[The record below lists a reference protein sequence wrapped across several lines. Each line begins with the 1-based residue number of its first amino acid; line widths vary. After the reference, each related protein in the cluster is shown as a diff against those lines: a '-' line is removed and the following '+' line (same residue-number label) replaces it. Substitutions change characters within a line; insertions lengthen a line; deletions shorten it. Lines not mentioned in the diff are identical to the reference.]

1 VQCHGGIVAD
11 PCDAFAVNEQAHPVA
26 TELPDARAPYRMRVD
41 FVIELARRL
50 HMYGTTAQRLE
61 GAVTSVARRIDV
73 YCEVWSNPT
82 GMILSFAD
90 FQRSNESAITRVI
103 RLDPGEDHLGRL
115 ARADSIA
122 EEVLAGRMRIPDGLE
137 ALRAL
142 DREPPRWARPLRV
155 LCYGLASASV
165 TGLLPRTGWWDML
178 TAAMLGCFI
187 GVLGQLSAT
196 RPKLQDAS
204 DAIAAMVATF
214 VATAVASFWAPLS
227 LQNVIVASMIVLMP
241 GLTLTTAVSELAAR
255 QLASG
260 TARFADAMTTLM
272 KLTFGAVAASELA
285 AVLGWTPLPN
295 HGEALPFWMPWLS
308 LVAGSFSFAVL
319 FKAARRDIALVMA
332 SVWLGY
338 GVMRAAQLIPGL
350 SDSNVSFGVFL
361 AGLVV
366 AAMGNLYGLLANRPS
381 ALIRVPGIILLV
393 PGSLGFRS
401 FNLVMEHDVMLGLDT
416 AFAVVSALIALV
428 AGILFGNLL
437 MPTRRNI

>member
-1 VQCHGGIVAD
+1 MNK
-11 PCDAFAVNEQAHPVA
+11 PTYPP
-26 TELPDARAPYRMRVD
+26 TEDMPDARAPYRVRVD

-90 FQRSNESAITRVI
+90 FQRSHESSITRVI
-103 RLDPGEDHLGRL
+103 RLDPGDDHLGRL
-115 ARADSIA
+115 ARADFIA
-122 EEVLAGRMRIPDGLE
+122 EEVLAGRMHIPDGLE
-137 ALRAL
+137 ALRAM
-142 DREPPRWARPLRV
+142 DKPSPGWGRPLRV

-165 TGLLPRTGWWDML
+165 TGLLPRTGWWDMA
-178 TAAMLGCFI
+178 TAALLGCFI
-187 GVLGQLSAT
+187 GVLGQLSE
-196 RPKLQDAS
+196 RRQNLQQAQ

-214 VATAVASFWAPLS
+214 IATAVASFWAPLS
-227 LQNVIVASMIVLMP
+227 LQNVIVASLIVLMP

-272 KLTFGAVAASELA
+272 KLTFGAVAAAELA
-285 AVLGWTPLPN
+285 ALLGWSPLPN
-295 HGEALPFWMPWLS
+295 RGTLLPFWMPWLS
-308 LVAGSFSFAVL
+308 LVAASFSFAVL
-319 FKAARRDIALVMA
+319 FKASRRDVGVVMA

-338 GVMRAAQLIPGL
+338 GVMRASQLIPGL
-350 SDSNVSFGVFL
+350 SESNVPIGVFL

-366 AAMGNLYGLLANRPS
+366 AAMGNLYGLMANRPS

-401 FNLVMEHDVMLGLDT
+401 FNLVFEHDVMIGLDT
-416 AFAVVSALIALV
+416 AVAVIAALIALV

>member
-1 VQCHGGIVAD
+1 
-11 PCDAFAVNEQAHPVA
+11 
-26 TELPDARAPYRMRVD
+26 
-41 FVIELARRL
+41 
-50 HMYGTTAQRLE
+50 
-61 GAVTSVARRIDV
+61 V

-103 RLDPGEDHLGRL
+103 RLDPGDDHLGRL
-115 ARADSIA
+115 ARADFIA
-122 EEVLAGRMRIPDGLE
+122 EEVLAGRMHIPDGLQ
-137 ALRAL
+137 ALREM
-142 DREPPRWARPLRV
+142 DVTPPRWARPLRV

-165 TGLLPRTGWWDML
+165 TGLFPHTGWADL
-178 TAAMLGCFI
+178 ATAAMLGCFI
-187 GVLGQLSAT
+187 GVLGQLSEG
-196 RPKLQDAS
+196 RPKLQDAQ

-214 VATAVASFWAPLS
+214 IATAIGTFWAHLS
-227 LQNVIVASMIVLMP
+227 LQNVIVASLIVLMP

-260 TARFADAMTTLM
+260 TARFADAITTLM
-272 KLTFGAVAASELA
+272 KLTFGAVAASEFA
-285 AVLGWTPLPN
+285 NVLGWTPLSN
-295 HGEALPFWMPWLS
+295 QGEALPFWMPWVS

-319 FKAARRDIALVMA
+319 FKAARRDIGLVMA

-350 SDSNVSFGVFL
+350 SDSNMSIGVFL

-366 AAMGNLYGLLANRPS
+366 AAFGNLYGLLANRPS

-401 FNLVMEHDVMLGLDT
+401 FNLVMEHDVMLGLDL
-416 AFAVVSALIALV
+416 AFAVLSALVALV

>member
-1 VQCHGGIVAD
+1 
-11 PCDAFAVNEQAHPVA
+11 VNKA
-26 TELPDARAPYRMRVD
+26 TYPLQDMPDARAPYHVRVD

-61 GAVTSVARRIDV
+61 GAITSVARRIDV

-90 FQRSNESAITRVI
+90 FQRSHESSITRVI

-115 ARADSIA
+115 ARADFIA
-122 EEVLAGRMRIPDGLE
+122 EEVLAGRMHIPEGLE
-137 ALRAL
+137 ALR
-142 DREPPRWARPLRV
+142 DMDKPTPGWGRPLRV
-155 LCYGLASASV
+155 LCYALASASV
-165 TGLLPRTGWWDML
+165 TGLFPRTGWADL
-178 TAAMLGCFI
+178 FTASLLGGFI
-187 GVLGQLSAT
+187 GVLAQLSER
-196 RPKLQDAS
+196 RPRLQEAQ

-214 VATAVASFWAPLS
+214 IATAVASFWAPLS

-272 KLTFGAVAASELA
+272 KLTFGAVAAAELA
-285 AVLGWTPLPN
+285 SILGWTPLPN
-295 HGEALPFWMPWLS
+295 RGEALPFWAPWVS
-308 LVAGSFSFAVL
+308 LVTASFSFAVL
-319 FKAARRDIALVMA
+319 FKAARRDVALVMA

-338 GVMRAAQLIPGL
+338 GVMRATQVLPGL
-350 SDSNVSFGVFL
+350 SDSNVPIGVFL
-361 AGLVV
+361 AGVVV
-366 AAMGNLYGLLANRPS
+366 AAMGNLYGLVANRPS

-401 FNLVMEHDVMLGLDT
+401 FNLVLEHDVMLGLDT
-416 AFAVVSALIALV
+416 AFAVMAALIALV

>member
-1 VQCHGGIVAD
+1 
-11 PCDAFAVNEQAHPVA
+11 VNKRLYPAEDM
-26 TELPDARAPYRMRVD
+26 PDARAPYRVRVE

-115 ARADSIA
+115 ARADFIA
-122 EEVLAGRMRIPDGLE
+122 EEVLSGRMHIPEGLE
-137 ALRAL
+137 ALRAM
-142 DREPPRWARPLRV
+142 DQPSARWARPLRV

-165 TGLLPRTGWWDML
+165 TGLLPRTGWWDLL
-178 TAAMLGCFI
+178 TAALLGCFI
-187 GVLGQLSAT
+187 GVLSQWSEG
-196 RPKLQDAS
+196 RPKLQDAQ

-214 VATAVASFWAPLS
+214 IATAVASFLAPLS

-272 KLTFGAVAASELA
+272 KLTFGAVAAAELA
-285 AVLGWTPLPN
+285 SVLGWTPMPN
-295 HGEALPFWMPWLS
+295 HGAALPFWMPWVS
-308 LVAGSFSFAVL
+308 LVAASFSFAVL
-319 FKAARRDIALVMA
+319 FKAARRDVALVMA

-338 GVMRAAQLIPGL
+338 GVMRVSQLIPGFAE
-350 SDSNVSFGVFL
+350 SAMPIGVFL

-401 FNLVMEHDVMLGLDT
+401 FNLVLGHDVMLGLDT
-416 AFAVVSALIALV
+416 ALAVMSALIALV

>member
-1 VQCHGGIVAD
+1 
-11 PCDAFAVNEQAHPVA
+11 VNEPAAPA
-26 TELPDARAPYRMRVD
+26 AIETSDSRAPYRVRVD

-90 FQRSNESAITRVI
+90 FQRSNESAVTRVI

-115 ARADSIA
+115 ARADFIA
-122 EEVLAGRMRIPDGLE
+122 EEVLAGRMHIPDGLE
-137 ALRAL
+137 ALRAM
-142 DREPPRWARPLRV
+142 DKSAPRWARPLRV

-165 TGLLPRTGWWDML
+165 TGLLPHTGWADMV
-178 TAAMLGCFI
+178 TAAVLGCFI
-187 GVLGQLSAT
+187 GVLGQASEG
-196 RPKLQDAS
+196 RPRLQDAQ

-214 VATAVASFWAPLS
+214 IATAVGSFWAHLS
-227 LQNVIVASMIVLMP
+227 LQNVIIASLIVLMP

-285 AVLGWTPLPN
+285 KVLGWTPLVN
-295 HGEALPFWMPWLS
+295 QGEALPFWMPWAS
-308 LVAGSFSFAVL
+308 LVAGSFAFAVL
-319 FKAARRDIALVMA
+319 FKAQRRDIGLVMA

-338 GVMRAAQLIPGL
+338 GVMRASSLIPGMHE
-350 SDSNVSFGVFL
+350 SDVPIGVFL

-366 AAMGNLYGLLANRPS
+366 AAMGNLYGLMANRPS

-401 FNLVMEHDVMLGLDT
+401 FNLVMAHDVMLGLDT
-416 AFAVVSALIALV
+416 AFAVISALIALV